1 MCVVINTGSG
11 PAATQVEL
19 STPPTTTPA
28 PSPGDAQLQSLQDK
42 VCIVSSSSLGLISLA
57 HISWKSNYFT

>member
-1 MCVVINTGSG
+1 MCVQHIYFLFSVINTGSG
-11 PAATQVEL
+11 PAVTQVEL

-42 VCIVSSSSLGLISLA
+42 VCILITEV
-57 HISWKSNYFT
+57 I